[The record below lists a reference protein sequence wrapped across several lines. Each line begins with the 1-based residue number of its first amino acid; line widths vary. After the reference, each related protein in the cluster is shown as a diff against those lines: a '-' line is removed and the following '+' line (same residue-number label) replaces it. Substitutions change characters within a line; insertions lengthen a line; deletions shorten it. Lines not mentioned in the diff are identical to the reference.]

1 MIHSTSIIPVPNNK
15 ERVVNI
21 PLVDLKNQYSLIKD
35 AIDAA
40 VLDVIS
46 SSSFVGGTYVEAFE
60 EAFAVFCG
68 SKHCVGVGNGTDALC
83 LALKVLGIGPGDE
96 VITAAN
102 SFVATSEA
110 ITMTGAKV
118 VFVDIDPQTY
128 NIDVMRIEEKI
139 NERTK
144 AILPVHLFGQPAN
157 LAPILELARGY
168 NLKVVA
174 DAAQA
179 HGALYRDLSI
189 TKLADIICFSF
200 YPGKNLGAYG
210 DAGAI
215 VTENDHW
222 AMKARKMANHGR
234 SEKYDHEFEGMNSR
248 LDAIQAAVLSV
259 KLRYLDEWTEN
270 RRRNA
275 YTYNQCLKNQ
285 NVVTPKEIED
295 VRAVYHLYVIR
306 VKAELRSKLQDFLR
320 SKGVATGVHYPV
332 ALPYLNAY
340 GYLNHSNGDFPEA
353 LKASREIV
361 SLPMFPELKEEQILY
376 VTSCMADFG
385 L

>member
-1 MIHSTSIIPVPNNK
+1 MIPVSNTK
-15 ERVVNI
+15 ETVVNI

-60 EAFAVFCG
+60 EAFAAFCG
-68 SKHCVGVGNGTDALC
+68 SKHCVGVGNGTDALY

-144 AILPVHLFGQPAN
+144 AILPVHLFGQPAH

-168 NLKVVA
+168 DLKVVA

-189 TKLADIICFSF
+189 TKLADITCFSF

-215 VTENDHW
+215 VTDNDHW

-275 YTYNQCLKNQ
+275 YAYNQYLKDQ
-285 NVVTPKEIED
+285 NLITPKEIED